1 MDYIT
6 GLFERSFDIYF
17 ICLIILGNNFL
28 WDLNFYSNY
37 LLEKVK
43 KVYLTAIH
51 SILLGVLYYFAIKY
65 VGNND
70 LEIRSLINSYFLSTS
85 LYELGLRDVID
96 YLKANA
102 SKIMIKKIQNAA
114 GESNETNSKSQG

>member
-1 MDYIT
+1 MDYIL
-6 GLFERSFDIYF
+6 GLFEKSFDIYF

-37 LLEKVK
+37 LLEKIK
-43 KVYLTAIH
+43 KVYLTALH
-51 SILLGVLYYFAIKY
+51 SILLGVLYYLIIKY
-65 VGNND
+65 FGNND
-70 LEIRSLINSYFLSTS
+70 LEVKALLNSYFLSTS

-114 GESNETNSKSQG
+114 GDDNNNATQG

>member
-51 SILLGVLYYFAIKY
+51 SILLGALYYFAVTY
-65 VGNND
+65 FGNGN
-70 LEIRSLINSYFLSTS
+70 LEVRALINSYFLSTS
-85 LYELGLRDVID
+85 LYELGLRDVIE

-102 SKIMIKKIQNAA
+102 SRIMIKKIKTAA
-114 GESNETNSKSQG
+114 GDDSENNSKSQG

>member
-37 LLEKVK
+37 LLEKVI

>member
-1 MDYIT
+1 MDYIL
-6 GLFERSFDIYF
+6 GLFEKSFDIYF

-43 KVYLTAIH
+43 KVYLTAFH
-51 SILLGVLYYFAIKY
+51 SILLGVLYYLIIKY
-65 VGNND
+65 FGNND
-70 LEIRSLINSYFLSTS
+70 LEVKALLNSYFLSTS

-114 GESNETNSKSQG
+114 GDDNNATQG

>member
-6 GLFERSFDIYF
+6 SLFERSFDIYF

-37 LLEKVK
+37 LLERIK
-43 KVYLTAIH
+43 KVYLTALH
-51 SILLGVLYYFAIKY
+51 SVLLGVFYYFVVKY
-65 VGNND
+65 FGSND
-70 LEIRSLINSYFLSTS
+70 LEVKALINSYFLSTS
-85 LYELGLRDVID
+85 LYELGLKDVID

-102 SKIMIKKIQNAA
+102 SRIMINKIKTATGDNN
-114 GESNETNSKSQG
+114 ESSIEKQG

>member
-114 GESNETNSKSQG
+114 GENNETNSKSQG

>member
-70 LEIRSLINSYFLSTS
+70 LEIKSLIFSYFFFC
-85 LYELGLRDVID
+85 
-96 YLKANA
+96 
-102 SKIMIKKIQNAA
+102 
-114 GESNETNSKSQG
+114 

>member
-28 WDLNFYSNY
+28 WDLNFYSHY

-51 SILLGVLYYFAIKY
+51 SILLGVLYYLAVIY
-65 VGNND
+65 LGNGD
-70 LEIRSLINSYFLSTS
+70 LEVRALINSYFLSTS
-85 LYELGLRDVID
+85 LYELGLRDVIE

-102 SKIMIKKIQNAA
+102 SRIMIKKIKTAA
-114 GESNETNSKSQG
+114 GDDSENNSKSQG

>member
-6 GLFERSFDIYF
+6 SLFERSFDIYF

-37 LLEKVK
+37 LLEKIK

-51 SILLGVLYYFAIKY
+51 SILLGALYYFAVTY
-65 VGNND
+65 FGNGN
-70 LEIRSLINSYFLSTS
+70 LEVRALINSYFLSTS
-85 LYELGLRDVID
+85 LYELGLRDVIE

-102 SKIMIKKIQNAA
+102 SRLMIKKIKTVA
-114 GESNETNSKSQG
+114 GDDSESNSKSQG

>member
-65 VGNND
+65 IGNND